1 MDLIRLSGILIFS
14 FLISCSPQKKLNRLV
29 KKHPELMTKD
39 TLLIKIQDTI
49 VVTEIKHD
57 TISQLF
63 YNDTIKIIDRT
74 IDNSRVVLKYFYD
87 TLTRNI
93 YHDLKVETD
102 TIFIEKQV
110 PVIVDRI
117 EIKELSW
124 WQKNNFWVIGLLV
137 AFLLAIIYKKV

>member
-1 MDLIRLSGILIFS
+1 
-14 FLISCSPQKKLNRLV
+14 
-29 KKHPELMTKD
+29 MTKD
-39 TLLIKIQDTI
+39 TILIRIQDTI